1 MMYAS
6 DNDFLAAFVAEADD
20 ELTVTPGDSVVI
32 QAEIDGWY
40 QVTRVSDGR
49 RGLVPASYVNAMQ

>member
-1 MMYAS
+1 
-6 DNDFLAAFVAEADD
+6 VAEADD
-20 ELTVTPGDSVVI
+20 ELSVAAGDGVVI

-49 RGLVPASYVNAMQ
+49 RGLVPASYVTALQ

>member
-1 MMYAS
+1 M
-6 DNDFLAAFVAEADD
+6 AEADD
-20 ELTVTPGDSVVI
+20 ELTVTAGDGVVI

-40 QVTRVSDGR
+40 QVTRTSDGR